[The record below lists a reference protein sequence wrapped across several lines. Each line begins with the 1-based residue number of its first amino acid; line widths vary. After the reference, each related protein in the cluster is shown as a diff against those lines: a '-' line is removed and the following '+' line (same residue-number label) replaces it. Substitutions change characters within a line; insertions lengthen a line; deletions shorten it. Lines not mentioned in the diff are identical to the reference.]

1 MNYIKEIRSLVGH
14 RPLILVGAIVLIF
27 DEQNR
32 ILLQHRNDDQ
42 TWDFPGGFVELGETI
57 EETARREILEETGL
71 IVHSL
76 TLVDICSG
84 KDYFYMYPNG
94 DQVNAVVV
102 VYESHSFSGSIKAD
116 GVEGSDV
123 RFFPIDQFPQPMSEA
138 SRKISKKHL
147 SNPIRQ

>member
-1 MNYIKEIRSLVGH
+1 MNYIQEIRSLVGH

-76 TLVDICSG
+76 TWDIWE
-84 KDYFYMYPNG
+84 
-94 DQVNAVVV
+94 VT
-102 VYESHSFSGSIKAD
+102 
-116 GVEGSDV
+116 
-123 RFFPIDQFPQPMSEA
+123 
-138 SRKISKKHL
+138 L
-147 SNPIRQ
+147 